1 MELLIVIIVLALLF
15 DFINGFHD
23 AANSIATIVSTKV
36 LTPFQAV
43 LWAAFFNFVAFF
55 IAKYIIG
62 GFGIANTVSKT
73 VVEEFI
79 TLPIILSGV
88 IAAIAWNLITWWKG
102 IPSSSSH
109 TLIGGFAGAAIMASG
124 FGAIQLNI
132 ILKIAAFIFLAPFIG
147 MVVAFGFTILVLHIC
162 RRVQPHKAEVWFKK
176 LQLVSSAMF
185 SIGHGLNDS
194 QKVMGI
200 IAAAMIAA
208 HSMGLGMG
216 INSIAD
222 LPDWVA
228 FACFT
233 AISLGTMSGGWKII
247 KTMGM
252 KITKVTPLEGVV
264 A

>member
-1 MELLIVIIVLALLF
+1 MELLLIIIVLSLLF
-15 DFINGFHD
+15 DYINGFHD

-43 LWAAFFNFVAFF
+43 LWAAAFNFVAFF
-55 IAKYIIG
+55 IAKYVIG

-73 VVEEFI
+73 VMEEYI

-88 IAAIAWNLITWWKG
+88 IAAIIWNLFTWWKG

-124 FGAIQLNI
+124 FGSIQLDI
-132 ILKIAAFIFLAPFIG
+132 ILKIAAFIFLAPLIG
-147 MVVAFGFTILVLHIC
+147 MIVALGFTILVLHAC
-162 RRVQPHKAEVWFKK
+162 RKAHPHTAEVWFKK
-176 LQLVSSAMF
+176 LQLVSSALF

-200 IAAAMIAA
+200 IAAAMIAG
-208 HSMGLGMG
+208 HSEGLGMG
-216 INSIAD
+216 IRSIED

-228 FACFT
+228 FSCFT
-233 AISLGTMSGGWKII
+233 AISLGTMSGDGKSCGLWER
-247 KTMGM
+247 
-252 KITKVTPLEGVV
+252 VSPR
-264 A
+264 

>member
-1 MELLIVIIVLALLF
+1 MELLVIIITLALIF
-15 DFINGFHD
+15 DYINGFHD

-43 LWAAFFNFVAFF
+43 IWAAFFNFVAFF
-55 IAKYIIG
+55 IAKCIIG

-73 VVEEFI
+73 VVEQYI
-79 TLPIILSGV
+79 SLPIILSGV
-88 IAAIAWNLITWWKG
+88 IAAIVWNLFTWWKG

-109 TLIGGFAGAAIMASG
+109 TLIGGFAGAAIMAHG
-124 FGAIQLNI
+124 FDAIQLNI

-147 MVVAFGFTILVLHIC
+147 MVVAFGFTLLVLHIC
-162 RRVQPHKAEVWFKK
+162 RRAHPHTAEMWFKK
-176 LQLVSSAMF
+176 LQLVSSALF

-208 HSMGLGMG
+208 HSEGLGMG
-216 INSIAD
+216 INSIND

-228 FACFT
+228 FSCFT
-233 AISLGTMSGGWKII
+233 AIL
-247 KTMGM
+247 
-252 KITKVTPLEGVV
+252 
-264 A
+264 